1 MATLL
6 DFTKPHV
13 LRSEAEYDAAVAE
26 IEELL
31 DAQPEPG
38 SEASDRLEFL
48 SVLVEAYDDEH
59 YPMGETSSPQS
70 IVEFML
76 EQRGMDRSGLARLL
90 GGKSRVSEFFNGKRD
105 LSINQVRALRD
116 ELGIPADLLIE
127 PVDA

>member
-13 LRSEAEYDAAVAE
+13 LRSEAEYDAALAE
-26 IEELL
+26 IDELL
-31 DAQPEPG
+31 DVDPQPG
-38 SEASDRLEFL
+38 TEASDRLEFL

-59 YPMGETSSPQS
+59 YPMGGTGSPQS

-76 EQRGMDRSGLARLL
+76 EQRGMDRSALADLL
-90 GGKSRVSEFFNGKRD
+90 GGRSRVSEFFSGKRD

-116 ELGIPADLLIE
+116 ALGIPADLLIE
-127 PVDA
+127 PLNP